1 MIILGDIH
9 INHLYKVNGTA
20 TTKKKKRKT
29 TYFREEIALVID
41 TGIHAHV
48 ITKMRKTELVLRVE
62 NDTYS

>member
-20 TTKKKKRKT
+20 KRKRKKKT

>member
-41 TGIHAHV
+41 TGIHV
-48 ITKMRKTELVLRVE
+48 LTKMRKTEL
-62 NDTYS
+62 Y

>member
-20 TTKKKKRKT
+20 KRKRKKKT

-41 TGIHAHV
+41 TGIHV
-48 ITKMRKTELVLRVE
+48 LTKMRKTEL
-62 NDTYS
+62 Y